1 MIKAKTIFKR
11 TFQVLLYIFLVF
23 TGLFIT
29 LWVYI
34 NTETGKDFIRL
45 QAQNYLQNK
54 IHTKVIIGK
63 LNYDIGDWI
72 EIKNIYIQ
80 DQKKDTLLFA
90 GTINVKIKMYDLLKS
105 EVNIKNI
112 FLDDVYANAYSSNK
126 NADFNYQFIMDAFS
140 SGDSEHNTSGKSNL
154 KINVGDIQLN
164 KIRLSYKDVYNKN
177 EMVAAISK
185 TNIQFNKIDLDA
197 LIFDIKNISGDS
209 ISFAMHNSQIA
220 QPTAVQ
226 LNTTVKTDM
235 PFIHLNQI
243 SISHTS
249 VIFDDADAKL
259 FLNDELYLLKAT
271 DLTVNLNDNKIHS
284 KEIVLDSTIF
294 VFNHQPLSEVN
305 KISPDSDLNPWKI
318 NAEKIIIHR
327 SAVKYNDVTAPASSG
342 IDYAHLEMK
351 NIQGQISSL
360 VFNQDSL
367 SLKLNQLSLNE
378 KSGFQLDSTRV
389 DFCMSNNNINASQ
402 LYVKTSNSLIQRS
415 INYSYKEIDD
425 IINNPKESQF
435 NLSLYNSY
443 LSPIDLALFA
453 PDLKKTLP
461 SSFFNSKHLNIS
473 AEANGNLEK
482 LNLTAF
488 EFSGMNGSGIKAKA
502 TLSHLLDSKKL
513 NYDLTVLNSRFLKKD
528 IIMFVPKNHVASLTD
543 IPDNLDLKGH
553 FKGDLRNVNA
563 NINTQAPGF
572 EYNGIIIANNIDNPS
587 KIKYNV
593 NTKSFS
599 LDTKTILGLLPND
612 IKQNLAIPEKISAS
626 GLLKGNSENMT
637 TDLKVKSSLGALNI
651 KGFVFNLNKPDLS
664 NYDLFLSANNFQIG
678 NLIKDSSIG
687 KLNGNFK
694 INGTGFDHKKMI
706 AVINADISAFEYNKY
721 NYQNVAVNINLNDG
735 HINSKGHVDD
745 LHLKL
750 NYDINADVS
759 KDFPI
764 INAMMDVDTAQLN
777 ELHLINDTLD
787 FSGIINLNSK
797 SFEPGKLDAALLLNN
812 IHVSVPG
819 MYYPVYKASIVANS
833 FEGVDSIQI
842 NAPFAKI
849 NAGGKFDYTKIGHD
863 FLNYFNGYYKIGAAD
878 SSEIISQQAV
888 SITGS
893 IIQDSIISS
902 FLPDDMSFGKIDFEG
917 NFDNNK
923 QAPDFKFILTS
934 PYIKYHDNKVNN
946 INVNLDGASEK
957 EITGNVSFD
966 NLQMNK
972 YVFHKTMLS
981 SKLSDNKLSLDAS
994 MVDDKG
1000 KDWFG
1005 LSAMAVVDG
1014 DNYTLQLT
1022 NGVLLN
1028 YENWSVASD
1037 NKINLS
1043 PGGFNIHNFIL
1054 TKDSSL
1060 LYVNSKTNE
1069 PKSAIDF
1076 DIDNFDLK
1084 SISSLL
1090 SEDPQ
1095 YISGEVNVKMLV
1107 DDFDQASPS
1116 FSGKANIIKLNVMGI
1131 PIGNLFA
1138 NAESISDNEM
1148 SASVALNEN
1157 GNDLLIK
1164 ANYFTD
1170 DPAKEIEA
1178 KIDIKTFNIKTI
1190 EAFTEGQLSNCKG
1203 NLRGGVSISGS
1214 FANPIWNGELF
1225 FDTTSFKIPMLGT
1238 TYKITDHK
1246 ITLNYPK
1253 IIMNDIEIKDSLGH
1267 VLKVNGDITN
1277 DKNNELALGLNINA
1291 KDFVLV
1297 NAKNNSTNM
1306 FYGFASAD
1314 IKIIIDGTLNK
1325 PNIEGD
1331 IVIDDHTDLTV
1342 ELPESGYVKDDGN
1355 TVVRFV
1361 DRDTFLFNAIS
1372 DGFIEKN
1379 KPTADLSTFLRYN
1392 VNLSVTKKANFKIII
1407 DPSTGDEISVQG
1419 DAHLNAG
1426 VDPGGNILLTG
1437 NYELDKGYYIL
1448 NYQLLKRQFNLL
1460 KGSNVNFAGAI
1471 QDAAVDISAEYISN
1485 AVPYDLLSN
1494 ETNSISGNEEN
1505 IYKQKTPFKVIL
1517 HITGSLL
1524 KPAIGFDIQLSEE
1537 SAKITNE
1544 MKSLIDNKLAQLR
1557 MDQATMNKQVFSLLL
1572 MNRFVSEQSSDF
1584 TKYSNSD
1591 FSDMAKKSV
1600 SSFLSSAV
1608 NDIAGDLLKG
1618 MDVDLNLNSYNDY
1631 TNGSSEQ
1638 RTDLNI
1644 AITKSFFNNRL
1655 SISVGNNFGLSG
1667 QQAGSNSN
1675 TFRPDLN
1682 MAYKLSKD
1690 GKYMISAYSKNQFEI
1705 VLDGFV
1711 VETGVSFLVT
1721 LDYDTFK
1728 EFFGNKK

>member
-1 MIKAKTIFKR
+1 
-11 TFQVLLYIFLVF
+11 
-23 TGLFIT
+23 
-29 LWVYI
+29 
-34 NTETGKDFIRL
+34 
-45 QAQNYLQNK
+45 
-54 IHTKVIIGK
+54 
-63 LNYDIGDWI
+63 
-72 EIKNIYIQ
+72 
-80 DQKKDTLLFA
+80 
-90 GTINVKIKMYDLLKS
+90 MYDLLKN
-105 EVNIKNI
+105 EVNIKSI
-112 FLDDVYANAYSSNK
+112 LLDDIYANVYSGNN
-126 NADFNYQFIMDAFS
+126 NAHFNYQFIEDAFS
-140 SGDSEHNTSGKSNL
+140 SGDSEHNTSTKSNF
-154 KINVGDIQLN
+154 KINVDDIQLN
-164 KIRLSYKDVYNKN
+164 KIRLKFNDVYNKN
-177 EMVAAISK
+177 EMATAISK

-197 LIFDIKNISGDS
+197 LIFDINNINGDG
-209 ISFAMHNSQIA
+209 ISFAMHNSQLA

-226 LNTTVKTDM
+226 LNTTDKSDM
-235 PFIHLNQI
+235 PFIHLDQI
-243 SISHTS
+243 SLSRSS
-249 VIFDDADAKL
+249 VIFDDDVTKL
-259 FLNDELYLLKAT
+259 FLTNNLYQLKAS

-284 KEIVLDSTIF
+284 KEIVIDSTNF
-294 VFNHQPLSEVN
+294 VFNHQPSIEEN
-305 KISPDSDLNPWKI
+305 KLTTDSDLNPWKI
-318 NAEKIIIHR
+318 NAENIIINR
-327 SAVKYNDVTAPASSG
+327 TAFVYNDVSAPASSG
-342 IDYAHLEMK
+342 IDYAHLDMK
-351 NIQGQISSL
+351 NIQGHISSF
-360 VFNQDSL
+360 VFNEDSV
-367 SLKLNQLSLNE
+367 SVKLNQLSLNE
-378 KSGFQLDSTRV
+378 KSGFKLDSTRI
-389 DFCMSNNNINASQ
+389 DFCMSKNNINASQ
-402 LYVKTSNSLIQRS
+402 LYIKTPNSLIQRS
-415 INYSYKEIDD
+415 INYSYNEMDD
-425 IINNPKESQF
+425 IINNPKNSQF
-435 NLSLYNSY
+435 NLSLYKSY
-443 LSPIDLALFA
+443 ISPIDLAFFA

-461 SSFFNSKHLNIS
+461 RSFFNSKHLNIS

-488 EFSGMNGSGIKAKA
+488 EFSGMNGTSIKAKA
-502 TLSHLLDSKKL
+502 IFKNLLDSKKL
-513 NYDLTVLNSRFLKKD
+513 SYDFTILNSRILKKD
-528 IIMFVPKNHVASLTD
+528 IIMFVPKNNLASLND
-543 IPDNLDLKGH
+543 IPNNLDLKGY

-563 NINTQAPGF
+563 NISTQAPGF
-572 EYNGIIIANNIDNPS
+572 EYNGIITANNIDNPS

-599 LDTKTILGLLPND
+599 LDTKTILGLIPND

-651 KGFVFNLNKPDLS
+651 NGFIFNLNKPDLS
-664 NYDLFLSANNFQIG
+664 NYNLLLSANNFQIG

-694 INGTGFDHKKMI
+694 INGTGFDYKKMI

-735 HINSKGHVDD
+735 HINSKGHVND

-777 ELHLINDTLD
+777 QLHLINDTLD

-797 SFEPGKLDAALLLNN
+797 SFEPGKLDASLLLNN
-812 IHVSVPG
+812 VHVSVPG
-819 MYYPVYKASIVANS
+819 MYYPVYKASLIANS
-833 FEGVDSIQI
+833 FEGIDSIQF

-849 NAGGKFDYTKIGHD
+849 NAGGKFDYTKIGEA
-863 FLNYFNGYYKIGAAD
+863 FLHYFNGYYKIKNAD
-878 SSEIISQQAV
+878 SIEYIDQQTLGF
-888 SITGS
+888 TGS

-902 FLPDDMSFGKIDFEG
+902 FLPDEMSFGKIDFKG
-917 NFDNNK
+917 NFDNKN
-923 QAPDFKFILTS
+923 QAPDLKFILSS

-946 INVNLDGASEK
+946 INIDIDGSSAK
-957 EITGNVSFD
+957 EIIGNISFD

-994 MVDDKG
+994 MVDEKG

-1005 LSAMAVVDG
+1005 LSALASADG
-1014 DNYTLQLT
+1014 ENYTLQLT
-1022 NGVLLN
+1022 NDVLLN
-1028 YENWSVASD
+1028 YEHWGTCSD
-1037 NKINLS
+1037 NEIKLS
-1043 PGGFNIHNFIL
+1043 PEGFNIHNFLL

-1095 YISGEVNVKMLV
+1095 YISGAVNVKMLV
-1107 DDFDQASPS
+1107 DDFNQASPS

-1157 GNDLLIK
+1157 GNDMIVR

-1170 DPAKEIEA
+1170 DPDKEIEA
-1178 KIDIKTFNIKTI
+1178 NVDIKSLSIKTI
-1190 EAFTEGQLSNCKG
+1190 EAFTEGSVSNCKG
-1203 NLRGGVSISGS
+1203 NIHGGISISGTFS
-1214 FANPIWNGELF
+1214 DPIWNGDIF
-1225 FDTTSFKIPMLGT
+1225 FDTSSFKIPMLGT
-1238 TYKITDHK
+1238 TYEITDQK
-1246 ITLNYPK
+1246 IALHYPK

-1277 DKNNELALGLNINA
+1277 DTNSELLLGLKINA
-1291 KDFVLV
+1291 EDFVLV
-1297 NAKNNSTNM
+1297 NAKKNISNL

-1325 PNIEGD
+1325 PNVEGD

-1361 DRDTFLFNAIS
+1361 DRDTFLFNTIS

-1494 ETNSISGNEEN
+1494 ETNSISGNEDN

-1524 KPAIGFDIQLSEE
+1524 KPLIAFDIQLSEE

-1544 MKSLIDNKLAQLR
+1544 MKSLIDNKLVQLR
-1557 MDQATMNKQVFSLLL
+1557 LDQATMNKQVFSLLL

-1584 TKYSNSD
+1584 LKYSNSD

-1631 TNGSSEQ
+1631 TRGSSEQ

-1667 QQAGSNSN
+1667 QQPGSNSN
-1675 TFRPDLN
+1675 TFRPDVN

-1690 GKYMISAYSKNQFEI
+1690 GKYMISAYTKNQFEI
-1705 VLDGFV
+1705 VLDGYV

-1721 LDYDTFK
+1721 VDYDTFK